1 MGMERETNPFKVAK
15 KDSNVLARCKNVSGI
30 KSGIVGSSMHKGKP
44 CVNRD
49 TK

>member
-1 MGMERETNPFKVAK
+1 MAK
-15 KDSNVLARCKNVSGI
+15 NDLNVLTRSKNVSGI
-30 KSGIVGSSMHKGKP
+30 KSGTVGSSMHKGKP